1 MAKKSFEHTLKML
14 EDIVD
19 ELEKGDIPLEK
30 AVKKFEE
37 GMKLSNQCTE
47 MLEETQ
53 RKITLLV
60 KKENG
65 DILEKPFV
73 NDPESDMDT

>member
-1 MAKKSFEHTLKML
+1 MAKKSFEHTLKLL

-19 ELEKGDIPLEK
+19 ELEQGDIPLAK

-37 GMKLSNQCTE
+37 GMKLSDQCAE
-47 MLEETQ
+47 MLEETE

-73 NDPESDMDT
+73 NDSESDMDT